1 MSSKDLPVYVY
12 PADLLKDNDNTRCVS
27 FIAINS
33 LKTNGSDENK
43 DKGALNYTSVQEG
56 ESEAFIYLPTPL
68 NLGDNQSHAW
78 SQETTVNAFEKLTQ
92 SVGGLAQ
99 GLGLN
104 SALLGNKMGAMTGAL
119 ANMAGNLTTGMVSV
133 ASNIGKAP
141 VVGLMSM
148 MSGKRKALVNP
159 GYFQN
164 YTASTPRTFE
174 FNYVFHSRNQQ
185 EALTILNIIRSFKMY
200 SSPTNNADE
209 DAINDATSAS
219 RDIVNAQNENAQ
231 PKGQDSSTPSEF
243 GAEITSDVNAKIA
256 QVFGYMGQPNFWKI
270 TFGNPYLD
278 KLIRTDYVVCTS
290 VSATYGNGSKLEM
303 YKDGIPKVIT
313 LQLSFSEVKLK
324 MRNDFAEVF
333 RANEKTNNNFVNVG
347 DRYMINNSRRQ
358 QIDAATN
365 GANKSIP
372 MNDSTSTK

>member
-12 PADLLKDNDNTRCVS
+12 PTDLLKDNDNTRCVS

-43 DKGALNYTSVQEG
+43 DKGALNYSSVQEG

-104 SALLGNKMGAMTGAL
+104 SALLGNKIGAMTGAL
-119 ANMAGNLTTGMVSV
+119 ANMAGNATTGLVSI

-209 DAINDATSAS
+209 DAINETTGAAKYV
-219 RDIVNAQNENAQ
+219 IEAHEAHEAQNIQSEVQ
-231 PKGQDSSTPSEF
+231 GDSSVSGR
-243 GAEITSDVNAKIA
+243 GAEIASELNAKIA

-333 RANEKTNNNFVNVG
+333 RANEKANNNFVNAG
-347 DRYMINNSRRQ
+347 DRYMINNSKRQ

-372 MNDSTSTK
+372 NE

>member
-12 PADLLKDNDNTRCVS
+12 PTDLLKDNDNTRCVS

-43 DKGALNYTSVQEG
+43 DKGVLNYTSVQEG

-219 RDIVNAQNENAQ
+219 RDIVNAQNENAR
-231 PKGQDSSTPSEF
+231 PEGRDSSTPSEL
-243 GAEITSDVNAKIA
+243 GAGVASDVNTKIA
-256 QVFGYMGQPNFWKI
+256 QAFGYMGQPNFWKI

-333 RANEKTNNNFVNVG
+333 KANERANNNFVNAG

-372 MNDSTSTK
+372 MNGSTGTK